1 MTAKTVLKGFPLMVL
16 QSQDGLYYSPRF
28 GWIEDINGA
37 KVYKRPGDAKCAMTA
52 QINGYRWCS
61 RDWSSRIKWTP
72 DRLNPLQREAYDRC
86 LYAKVV
92 EIGSFSAK
100 V

>member
-16 QSQDGLYYSPRF
+16 QSYDGLYYNPQPGY
-28 GWIEDINGA
+28 GWVKDLADA
-37 KVYKRPGDAKCAMTA
+37 KVYKRPGDAKCAMTTRA
-52 QINGYRWCS
+52 GQGWCS
-61 RDWSSRIKWTP
+61 RE
-72 DRLNPLQREAYDRC
+72 DRNRC
-86 LYAKVV
+86 RSAKIV